1 MIVPD
6 KEQFLR
12 QAEVGTLVPVFRE
25 YHADLETPVSAYLK
39 ISARF
44 PTDHFLLES
53 VEGGEKWARYSFIGF
68 DPHLRFRAD
77 AKGITVRQGGE
88 TRNVPVA
95 GDPLDALAGILKEIR
110 YRPAPGLPRLSGGA
124 VGYIG
129 YDYVRYLEK
138 VGGNRPLTGAPDAM
152 FLFPSRLVIFDNVRH
167 TILIVAHGSVRAGE
181 DPGAAYARALEAI
194 EEVRGILRV
203 PLEGTEVP
211 DGDDGGE
218 PPAFEMA
225 RETFLDAVRKAKEHI
240 RNGDII
246 QAVLSNRATVRT
258 RRTPAEV
265 YRVLRALNPSPY
277 MYLLRMGDLSVVGS
291 SPEILV
297 RLEGDEIQLRPIA
310 GTRPRGA
317 TPSEDRRLE
326 AELLSD
332 PKELAEHVMLVDLG
346 RNDVGRVAA
355 WGIRESRRTDGDRA
369 VLARHA
375 HRVERGREASRGA
388 HRVRRAPRGVSRGDG
403 LGRPEGPGDADHLRA
418 RAVPPR
424 DLRGGGGVFR
434 PAGKHGLLHRHPDHR
449 DVGGGGHDP
458 GRGGDRG
465 GFGPGAG
472 MGRDPEQGEDPVP
485 RRRRFAGS
493 AGGAMIAVIDNYDS
507 FTWNLV
513 QYICELGAEVEVFRN
528 DAITVKELA
537 LRNPAGLV
545 ISPGPGGPDEAGI
558 SLDAIRAFEDRIP
571 ILGVCLG
578 HQCIGQAFGG
588 RVVHAQALMHGKTSR
603 VRHNGKGIFSMVE
616 NPMTATRY
624 HSLAV
629 ERGTLPTGA

>member
-12 QAEVGTLVPVFRE
+12 QASVGALIPVFRE
-25 YHADLETPVSAYLK
+25 FHADLETPVSAYLK

-68 DPHLRFRAD
+68 DPHLRFCAD

-88 TRNVPVA
+88 TRNVPVT

-138 VGGNRPLTGAPDAM
+138 VGGDRPLTDAPDAM
-152 FLFPSRLVIFDNVRH
+152 FLFPSRLLIFDNVRH
-167 TILIVAHGSVRAGE
+167 TILVVAHGSVGAGQ
-181 DPGAAYARALEAI
+181 DPGAAYARALDAI
-194 EEVRGILRV
+194 EEVREILRV
-203 PLEGTEVP
+203 PLEGSEVP

-218 PPAFEMA
+218 TPAFEMS
-225 RETFLDAVRKAKEHI
+225 REAFLDAVRKAKEHI

-355 WGIRESRRTDGDRA
+355 WGSVKANELMGIERYSHVMHIVSNVVGKLREGLTAFDVLRAAFPAGTVSGAPKVRAMQIISELEPFRRGIYAGAVGYFDLQGSMDFCIAIRTIVMSGGEAKIQAGAGIVADSDPDREWEEILNKAKILFRA
-369 VLARHA
+369 V
-375 HRVERGREASRGA
+375 
-388 HRVRRAPRGVSRGDG
+388 GVS
-403 LGRPEGPGDADHLRA
+403 PETL
-418 RAVPPR
+418 
-424 DLRGGGGVFR
+424 
-434 PAGKHGLLHRHPDHR
+434 
-449 DVGGGGHDP
+449 
-458 GRGGDRG
+458 
-465 GFGPGAG
+465 
-472 MGRDPEQGEDPVP
+472 
-485 RRRRFAGS
+485 
-493 AGGAMIAVIDNYDS
+493 
-507 FTWNLV
+507 
-513 QYICELGAEVEVFRN
+513 
-528 DAITVKELA
+528 
-537 LRNPAGLV
+537 
-545 ISPGPGGPDEAGI
+545 EA
-558 SLDAIRAFEDRIP
+558 P
-571 ILGVCLG
+571 
-578 HQCIGQAFGG
+578 
-588 RVVHAQALMHGKTSR
+588 
-603 VRHNGKGIFSMVE
+603 
-616 NPMTATRY
+616 
-624 HSLAV
+624 
-629 ERGTLPTGA
+629 

>member
-1 MIVPD
+1 VIVPD
-6 KEQFLR
+6 KEQFLL
-12 QAEVGTLVPVFRE
+12 QAEEGTLVPVFQE
-25 YHADLETPVSAYLK
+25 FYADLETPVSAYLK

-77 AKGITVRQGGE
+77 AKGISVRQGGE
-88 TRNVPVA
+88 TRNVPVT

-138 VGGNRPLTGAPDAM
+138 VGGDRPLTDAPDAM

-167 TILIVAHGSVRAGE
+167 TILIVAHGSVCAGE

-203 PLEGTEVP
+203 PLEGSEVP
-211 DGDDGGE
+211 DGDDDGE
-218 PPAFEMA
+218 KPAFEMPRGA
-225 RETFLDAVRKAKEHI
+225 FLDAVRKAKEHI

-355 WGIRESRRTDGDRA
+355 WGSVKADELMGIERYSHVMHIVSNVVGKLREGLTAFDVLRAAFPAGTVSGAPKVRAMQIISELEPFRRGIYAGAVGYFDLQGSMDFCIAIRTIVMSGGEAMIQAGAGIVADSDPAREWDEILDKAKILFRA
-369 VLARHA
+369 V
-375 HRVERGREASRGA
+375 
-388 HRVRRAPRGVSRGDG
+388 GVS
-403 LGRPEGPGDADHLRA
+403 PETL
-418 RAVPPR
+418 
-424 DLRGGGGVFR
+424 
-434 PAGKHGLLHRHPDHR
+434 
-449 DVGGGGHDP
+449 
-458 GRGGDRG
+458 
-465 GFGPGAG
+465 
-472 MGRDPEQGEDPVP
+472 
-485 RRRRFAGS
+485 
-493 AGGAMIAVIDNYDS
+493 
-507 FTWNLV
+507 
-513 QYICELGAEVEVFRN
+513 
-528 DAITVKELA
+528 
-537 LRNPAGLV
+537 
-545 ISPGPGGPDEAGI
+545 EA
-558 SLDAIRAFEDRIP
+558 P
-571 ILGVCLG
+571 
-578 HQCIGQAFGG
+578 
-588 RVVHAQALMHGKTSR
+588 
-603 VRHNGKGIFSMVE
+603 
-616 NPMTATRY
+616 
-624 HSLAV
+624 
-629 ERGTLPTGA
+629 

>member
-6 KEQFLR
+6 KSQFLR
-12 QAEVGTLVPVFRE
+12 QAEEGALIPVFRE
-25 YHADLETPVSAYLK
+25 FHADLETPVSAYLK

-68 DPHLRFRAD
+68 DPHLLFRAD
-77 AKGITVRQGGE
+77 GKGITVRQGGE
-88 TRNVPVA
+88 TRNLPA
-95 GDPLDALAGILKEIR
+95 TGDPLDALAGILKAVR

-138 VGGNRPLTGAPDAM
+138 VGGDAPLTDAADAM
-152 FLFPSRLVIFDNVRH
+152 FIFPSRLLIFDNVRH
-167 TILIVAHGSVRAGE
+167 TILIVAHGSVGAGQ
-181 DPGAAYARALEAI
+181 DPGDAYSRTLEAI

-203 PLEGTEVP
+203 PLEGSEIP

-218 PPAFEMA
+218 APAFEMS
-225 RETFLDAVRKAKEHI
+225 RGTFLDAVRKAKEHI

-246 QAVLSNRATVRT
+246 QTVLSNRATVRT

-277 MYLLRMGDLSVVGS
+277 MYLLRMGELSIVGS

-355 WGIRESRRTDGDRA
+355 WGSVKANELMGIERYSHVMHIVSNVVGTLREGLTAFDVLRAAFPAGTVSGAPKVRAMQIISDLEPFRRGIYAGAVGYFDLQGSMDFCIAIRTIVMSGGEARIQAGAGIVADSDPAREWDEILNKAKVLFRA
-369 VLARHA
+369 V
-375 HRVERGREASRGA
+375 
-388 HRVRRAPRGVSRGDG
+388 GVSTET
-403 LGRPEGPGDADHLRA
+403 L
-418 RAVPPR
+418 
-424 DLRGGGGVFR
+424 
-434 PAGKHGLLHRHPDHR
+434 
-449 DVGGGGHDP
+449 
-458 GRGGDRG
+458 
-465 GFGPGAG
+465 
-472 MGRDPEQGEDPVP
+472 
-485 RRRRFAGS
+485 
-493 AGGAMIAVIDNYDS
+493 
-507 FTWNLV
+507 
-513 QYICELGAEVEVFRN
+513 
-528 DAITVKELA
+528 
-537 LRNPAGLV
+537 
-545 ISPGPGGPDEAGI
+545 EA
-558 SLDAIRAFEDRIP
+558 P
-571 ILGVCLG
+571 
-578 HQCIGQAFGG
+578 
-588 RVVHAQALMHGKTSR
+588 
-603 VRHNGKGIFSMVE
+603 
-616 NPMTATRY
+616 
-624 HSLAV
+624 
-629 ERGTLPTGA
+629 

>member
-1 MIVPD
+1 VIVPD

-12 QAEVGTLVPVFRE
+12 EAEEGTLVPVFRE
-25 YHADLETPVSAYLK
+25 FYADLETPVSAYLK

-77 AKGITVRQGGE
+77 AKGVSVSRGGE
-88 TRNVPVA
+88 TRDVA
-95 GDPLDALAGILKEIR
+95 FTGDPLDALAGILKDIR

-138 VGGNRPLTGAPDAM
+138 VGGDRPLTDAPDAM

-167 TILIVAHGSVRAGE
+167 TIRIVAHGSIHAGE
-181 DPGAAYARALEAI
+181 EPGAVYARALAAI
-194 EEVRGILRV
+194 EEVREILRV
-203 PLEGTEVP
+203 PLECSEVP
-211 DGDDGGE
+211 DGDDGG
-218 PPAFEMA
+218 PPPVFEMSRGA
-225 RETFLDAVRKAKEHI
+225 FIDVVRKAKEHI

-265 YRVLRALNPSPY
+265 YRVLRAINPSPY

-317 TPSEDRRLE
+317 TPAEDRRLE

-355 WGIRESRRTDGDRA
+355 WGSVKADELMGIERYSHVMHIVSNVVGKLREGLTAFDVLRAAFPAGTVSGAPKVRAMRIISELEPFRRGIYAGAVGYFDLQGSMDFCIAIRTIVMSGGEAMIQAGAGIVADSDPALEWAEILNKARILFRA
-369 VLARHA
+369 V
-375 HRVERGREASRGA
+375 
-388 HRVRRAPRGVSRGDG
+388 GVS
-403 LGRPEGPGDADHLRA
+403 PE
-418 RAVPPR
+418 PP
-424 DLRGGGGVFR
+424 
-434 PAGKHGLLHRHPDHR
+434 
-449 DVGGGGHDP
+449 
-458 GRGGDRG
+458 
-465 GFGPGAG
+465 
-472 MGRDPEQGEDPVP
+472 EE
-485 RRRRFAGS
+485 S
-493 AGGAMIAVIDNYDS
+493 
-507 FTWNLV
+507 
-513 QYICELGAEVEVFRN
+513 
-528 DAITVKELA
+528 
-537 LRNPAGLV
+537 
-545 ISPGPGGPDEAGI
+545 
-558 SLDAIRAFEDRIP
+558 
-571 ILGVCLG
+571 
-578 HQCIGQAFGG
+578 
-588 RVVHAQALMHGKTSR
+588 
-603 VRHNGKGIFSMVE
+603 
-616 NPMTATRY
+616 
-624 HSLAV
+624 
-629 ERGTLPTGA
+629 

>member
-6 KEQFLR
+6 KEQFLL
-12 QAEVGTLVPVFRE
+12 QAEEGTLVPVFRE
-25 YHADLETPVSAYLK
+25 FYADLETPVSAYLK

-77 AKGITVRQGGE
+77 AKGISIRQGGE
-88 TRNVPVA
+88 TRNVPVT

-138 VGGNRPLTGAPDAM
+138 VGGDRPLTDAPDAM

-167 TILIVAHGSVRAGE
+167 TIRIVAHGSVHAGE

-194 EEVRGILRV
+194 EEVRGILRG
-203 PLEGTEVP
+203 PLEGSEVP
-211 DGDDGGE
+211 DRDDGGE
-218 PPAFEMA
+218 IPAFEMPRGA
-225 RETFLDAVRKAKEHI
+225 FLDAVRKAKEHI

-277 MYLLRMGDLSVVGS
+277 MYLLRMGDLSIVGS

-355 WGIRESRRTDGDRA
+355 WGSVKADELMGIERYSHVMHIVSNVVGKLREGLTAFDVLRAAFPAGTVSGAPKVRAMQIISELEPFRRGIYAGAVGYFDLQGSMDFCIAIRTIVMSGGEAMIQAGAGIVADSDPAREWDEILIKAKILSRA
-369 VLARHA
+369 V
-375 HRVERGREASRGA
+375 
-388 HRVRRAPRGVSRGDG
+388 GVS
-403 LGRPEGPGDADHLRA
+403 PETL
-418 RAVPPR
+418 
-424 DLRGGGGVFR
+424 
-434 PAGKHGLLHRHPDHR
+434 
-449 DVGGGGHDP
+449 
-458 GRGGDRG
+458 
-465 GFGPGAG
+465 
-472 MGRDPEQGEDPVP
+472 
-485 RRRRFAGS
+485 
-493 AGGAMIAVIDNYDS
+493 
-507 FTWNLV
+507 
-513 QYICELGAEVEVFRN
+513 
-528 DAITVKELA
+528 
-537 LRNPAGLV
+537 
-545 ISPGPGGPDEAGI
+545 EA
-558 SLDAIRAFEDRIP
+558 P
-571 ILGVCLG
+571 
-578 HQCIGQAFGG
+578 
-588 RVVHAQALMHGKTSR
+588 
-603 VRHNGKGIFSMVE
+603 
-616 NPMTATRY
+616 
-624 HSLAV
+624 
-629 ERGTLPTGA
+629 

>member
-1 MIVPD
+1 VIVPD
-6 KEQFLR
+6 KAQFLR
-12 QAEVGTLVPVFRE
+12 QASVGALIPVFRE
-25 YHADLETPVSAYLK
+25 FHADLETPVSAYLK

-68 DPHLRFRAD
+68 DPHLSFCAD

-88 TRNVPVA
+88 TRNVPVT
-95 GDPLDALAGILKEIR
+95 GDPLDALAAILKEIR

-138 VGGNRPLTGAPDAM
+138 VGGDRPLTDAPDAM
-152 FLFPSRLVIFDNVRH
+152 FLFPSRLLIFDNVRH
-167 TILIVAHGSVRAGE
+167 TILIVAHGSVGAGQ

-203 PLEGTEVP
+203 PLEGSEVP

-218 PPAFEMA
+218 PPAFEMSRGA
-225 RETFLDAVRKAKEHI
+225 FLDAVRKAKEHI

-355 WGIRESRRTDGDRA
+355 WGSVKANELMGIERYSHVMHIVSNVVGKLREGLTAFDVLRAAFPAGTVSGAPKVRAMQIISELEPFRRGIYAGAVGYFDLQGSMDFCIAIRTIVMAGGEAKIQAGAGIVADSDPAREWDEILNKAKILFRA
-369 VLARHA
+369 V
-375 HRVERGREASRGA
+375 
-388 HRVRRAPRGVSRGDG
+388 GVS
-403 LGRPEGPGDADHLRA
+403 PETL
-418 RAVPPR
+418 
-424 DLRGGGGVFR
+424 
-434 PAGKHGLLHRHPDHR
+434 
-449 DVGGGGHDP
+449 
-458 GRGGDRG
+458 
-465 GFGPGAG
+465 
-472 MGRDPEQGEDPVP
+472 
-485 RRRRFAGS
+485 
-493 AGGAMIAVIDNYDS
+493 
-507 FTWNLV
+507 
-513 QYICELGAEVEVFRN
+513 
-528 DAITVKELA
+528 
-537 LRNPAGLV
+537 
-545 ISPGPGGPDEAGI
+545 EA
-558 SLDAIRAFEDRIP
+558 P
-571 ILGVCLG
+571 
-578 HQCIGQAFGG
+578 
-588 RVVHAQALMHGKTSR
+588 
-603 VRHNGKGIFSMVE
+603 
-616 NPMTATRY
+616 
-624 HSLAV
+624 
-629 ERGTLPTGA
+629 

>member
-6 KEQFLR
+6 RSEFLR
-12 QAEVGTLVPVFRE
+12 QAEEGALIPVFRE
-25 YHADLETPVSAYLK
+25 FHADLETPVSAYLK

-88 TRNVPVA
+88 TRKLPVA
-95 GDPLDALAGILKEIR
+95 GDPLDVLAGILKAIR

-138 VGGNRPLTGAPDAM
+138 VGGDAPLTDAPDAM
-152 FLFPSRLVIFDNVRH
+152 FLFPSRLLIFDNVRH
-167 TILIVAHGSVRAGE
+167 TILIVAHGSVGPRQ
-181 DPGAAYARALEAI
+181 DPGTAYARALEAI

-203 PLEGTEVP
+203 PLEGSEVP
-211 DGDDGGE
+211 EGNDGGE
-218 PPAFEMA
+218 APAFEMP
-225 RETFLDAVRKAKEHI
+225 RETFLNAVGKAKEHI

-246 QAVLSNRATVRT
+246 QTVLSNRATVRT

-277 MYLLRMGDLSVVGS
+277 MYLLRMGDLSIVGS

-355 WGIRESRRTDGDRA
+355 WGSVKANELMGIERYSHVMHIVSNVVGKLREGLTAFDVLRAAFPAGTVSGAPKVRAMQIISDLEPFRRGIYAGAVGYFDLQGSMDFCIAIRTIVMSGGEARIQAGAGIVADSDPAREWDEILNKAKILFRA
-369 VLARHA
+369 V
-375 HRVERGREASRGA
+375 
-388 HRVRRAPRGVSRGDG
+388 GVSTET
-403 LGRPEGPGDADHLRA
+403 L
-418 RAVPPR
+418 
-424 DLRGGGGVFR
+424 
-434 PAGKHGLLHRHPDHR
+434 
-449 DVGGGGHDP
+449 
-458 GRGGDRG
+458 
-465 GFGPGAG
+465 
-472 MGRDPEQGEDPVP
+472 
-485 RRRRFAGS
+485 
-493 AGGAMIAVIDNYDS
+493 
-507 FTWNLV
+507 
-513 QYICELGAEVEVFRN
+513 
-528 DAITVKELA
+528 
-537 LRNPAGLV
+537 
-545 ISPGPGGPDEAGI
+545 EA
-558 SLDAIRAFEDRIP
+558 P
-571 ILGVCLG
+571 
-578 HQCIGQAFGG
+578 
-588 RVVHAQALMHGKTSR
+588 
-603 VRHNGKGIFSMVE
+603 
-616 NPMTATRY
+616 
-624 HSLAV
+624 
-629 ERGTLPTGA
+629 

>member
-12 QAEVGTLVPVFRE
+12 QAEEGTLVPVFRE
-25 YHADLETPVSAYLK
+25 FHADLETPVSAYLK

-77 AKGITVRQGGE
+77 AKGISVRQGEE
-88 TRNVPVA
+88 TRNVPVT
-95 GDPLDALAGILKEIR
+95 GDPLDALAEILKEIR

-138 VGGNRPLTGAPDAM
+138 VGGDRPLTDAPDAM

-167 TILIVAHGSVRAGE
+167 TIRIVAHGSVHAGE
-181 DPGAAYARALEAI
+181 NPSAAYALALEAI

-203 PLEGTEVP
+203 PLEGSEVP

-218 PPAFEMA
+218 TPAFEMS
-225 RETFLDAVRKAKEHI
+225 RGTFLDAVRKAKEHI

-277 MYLLRMGDLSVVGS
+277 MYRLRLGDLSVVGS

-317 TPSEDRRLE
+317 TPSEDRRME

-355 WGIRESRRTDGDRA
+355 WGSVKADELMGIERYSHVMHIVSNVVGKLREGLTAFDVLRAAFPAGTVSGAPKVRAMQIISELEPFRRGIYAGAVGYFDLQGSMDFCIAIRTIVMSAGEAMIQAGAGIVADSDPAREWDEILNKAKILFRA
-369 VLARHA
+369 V
-375 HRVERGREASRGA
+375 
-388 HRVRRAPRGVSRGDG
+388 GVS
-403 LGRPEGPGDADHLRA
+403 PETL
-418 RAVPPR
+418 
-424 DLRGGGGVFR
+424 
-434 PAGKHGLLHRHPDHR
+434 
-449 DVGGGGHDP
+449 
-458 GRGGDRG
+458 
-465 GFGPGAG
+465 
-472 MGRDPEQGEDPVP
+472 
-485 RRRRFAGS
+485 
-493 AGGAMIAVIDNYDS
+493 
-507 FTWNLV
+507 
-513 QYICELGAEVEVFRN
+513 
-528 DAITVKELA
+528 
-537 LRNPAGLV
+537 
-545 ISPGPGGPDEAGI
+545 EA
-558 SLDAIRAFEDRIP
+558 P
-571 ILGVCLG
+571 
-578 HQCIGQAFGG
+578 
-588 RVVHAQALMHGKTSR
+588 
-603 VRHNGKGIFSMVE
+603 
-616 NPMTATRY
+616 
-624 HSLAV
+624 
-629 ERGTLPTGA
+629 

>member
-6 KEQFLR
+6 KEQFLL
-12 QAEVGTLVPVFRE
+12 QAEEGTLVPVFRE
-25 YHADLETPVSAYLK
+25 FYADLETPVSAYLK

-68 DPHLRFRAD
+68 DPHLQFRANE
-77 AKGITVRQGGE
+77 KGISIRQGGE
-88 TRNVPVA
+88 TRNVPVT
-95 GDPLDALAGILKEIR
+95 GDPLDVLAGILKEIR

-138 VGGNRPLTGAPDAM
+138 VGGDRPLTDAPDAM

-167 TILIVAHGSVRAGE
+167 TIRIVAHGSLHAGE
-181 DPGAAYARALEAI
+181 DPVAAYARALEAI

-203 PLEGTEVP
+203 PLEGSEVP

-218 PPAFEMA
+218 PPVFEMPRGA
-225 RETFLDAVRKAKEHI
+225 FLDAVRKAKEHI

-277 MYLLRMGDLSVVGS
+277 MYLLRMGDLSIVGS

-355 WGIRESRRTDGDRA
+355 WGSVKADELMGIERYSHVMHIVSNVVGKLREGLTAFDVLRAAFPAGTVSGAPKVRAMQIISELEPFRRGIYAGAVGYFDLQGSMDFCIAIRTIVMSGGEAMIQAGAGIVADSDPAREWDEILSKAKILFRA
-369 VLARHA
+369 V
-375 HRVERGREASRGA
+375 
-388 HRVRRAPRGVSRGDG
+388 GVS
-403 LGRPEGPGDADHLRA
+403 PETL
-418 RAVPPR
+418 
-424 DLRGGGGVFR
+424 
-434 PAGKHGLLHRHPDHR
+434 
-449 DVGGGGHDP
+449 
-458 GRGGDRG
+458 
-465 GFGPGAG
+465 
-472 MGRDPEQGEDPVP
+472 
-485 RRRRFAGS
+485 
-493 AGGAMIAVIDNYDS
+493 
-507 FTWNLV
+507 
-513 QYICELGAEVEVFRN
+513 
-528 DAITVKELA
+528 
-537 LRNPAGLV
+537 
-545 ISPGPGGPDEAGI
+545 EA
-558 SLDAIRAFEDRIP
+558 P
-571 ILGVCLG
+571 
-578 HQCIGQAFGG
+578 
-588 RVVHAQALMHGKTSR
+588 
-603 VRHNGKGIFSMVE
+603 
-616 NPMTATRY
+616 
-624 HSLAV
+624 
-629 ERGTLPTGA
+629 

>member
-12 QAEVGTLVPVFRE
+12 QAEEGTLVPVFRE

-77 AKGITVRQGGE
+77 AKGISVRQGEE
-88 TRNVPVA
+88 TRDVPVT

-138 VGGNRPLTGAPDAM
+138 VGGSRPLTDAPDAM

-167 TILIVAHGSVRAGE
+167 TILIVAHGSLRAGE
-181 DPGAAYARALEAI
+181 DPGAAYGRALEAI
-194 EEVRGILRV
+194 EEVRGILRM
-203 PLEGTEVP
+203 PLEGSEVP
-211 DGDDGGE
+211 DRDDGGE
-218 PPAFEMA
+218 PPTFEMA
-225 RETFLDAVRKAKEHI
+225 RGAFLDAVRKAKEHI

-332 PKELAEHVMLVDLG
+332 PKELAEHIMLVDLG

-355 WGIRESRRTDGDRA
+355 WGSVKADELMGIERYSHVMHIVSNVVGKLREGLTAFDVLRAAFPAGTVSGAPKVRAMQIISELEPFRRGIYAGAVGYFDLQGSMDFCIAIRTIVMSGGEAMIQAGAGIVADSDPAREWDEILSKAKILFRA
-369 VLARHA
+369 V
-375 HRVERGREASRGA
+375 
-388 HRVRRAPRGVSRGDG
+388 GVST
-403 LGRPEGPGDADHLRA
+403 E
-418 RAVPPR
+418 
-424 DLRGGGGVFR
+424 
-434 PAGKHGLLHRHPDHR
+434 
-449 DVGGGGHDP
+449 
-458 GRGGDRG
+458 
-465 GFGPGAG
+465 
-472 MGRDPEQGEDPVP
+472 
-485 RRRRFAGS
+485 
-493 AGGAMIAVIDNYDS
+493 
-507 FTWNLV
+507 
-513 QYICELGAEVEVFRN
+513 
-528 DAITVKELA
+528 A
-537 LRNPAGLV
+537 L
-545 ISPGPGGPDEAGI
+545 EA
-558 SLDAIRAFEDRIP
+558 
-571 ILGVCLG
+571 
-578 HQCIGQAFGG
+578 Q
-588 RVVHAQALMHGKTSR
+588 
-603 VRHNGKGIFSMVE
+603 
-616 NPMTATRY
+616 
-624 HSLAV
+624 
-629 ERGTLPTGA
+629 

>member
-1 MIVPD
+1 VIVPD

-12 QAEVGTLVPVFRE
+12 QAEIGTLVPVFRE

-68 DPHLRFRAD
+68 DPHLQFRAD
-77 AKGITVRQGGE
+77 AKGISVRRGGE
-88 TRNVPVA
+88 TRDVPVT

-138 VGGNRPLTGAPDAM
+138 VGGSRPLTDDPDAM

-181 DPGAAYARALEAI
+181 DPGAAYGRTLEAI

-203 PLEGTEVP
+203 PLEGSEVP

-225 RETFLDAVRKAKEHI
+225 RGTFLDAVRKAKEHI

-310 GTRPRGA
+310 GTRPRGD

-355 WGIRESRRTDGDRA
+355 WGSVKADELMGIERYSHVMHIVSNVVGKLRAGLTAFDVLRAAFPAGTVSGAPKVRAMQIISELEPFRRGIYAGAVGYFDLQGSMDFCIAIRTIVMSGGEAMIQAGAGIVADSDPEREWDEILSKAKILFRA
-369 VLARHA
+369 V
-375 HRVERGREASRGA
+375 
-388 HRVRRAPRGVSRGDG
+388 GVS
-403 LGRPEGPGDADHLRA
+403 PEA
-418 RAVPPR
+418 
-424 DLRGGGGVFR
+424 
-434 PAGKHGLLHRHPDHR
+434 
-449 DVGGGGHDP
+449 
-458 GRGGDRG
+458 
-465 GFGPGAG
+465 
-472 MGRDPEQGEDPVP
+472 Q
-485 RRRRFAGS
+485 
-493 AGGAMIAVIDNYDS
+493 
-507 FTWNLV
+507 
-513 QYICELGAEVEVFRN
+513 
-528 DAITVKELA
+528 
-537 LRNPAGLV
+537 
-545 ISPGPGGPDEAGI
+545 EA
-558 SLDAIRAFEDRIP
+558 
-571 ILGVCLG
+571 
-578 HQCIGQAFGG
+578 Q
-588 RVVHAQALMHGKTSR
+588 
-603 VRHNGKGIFSMVE
+603 
-616 NPMTATRY
+616 
-624 HSLAV
+624 
-629 ERGTLPTGA
+629 